1 MRVRIKVPP
10 KEKDLDGIPLD
21 QFVPGMVR
29 DVSATVAAW
38 LITQGYADPEM
49 RRSDPNEFDFSG
61 VTPVRATADDRP
73 RRRSTDR
80 PPRRR
85 STDR

>member
-1 MRVRIKVPP
+1 VRVRIKALP
-10 KEKDLDGIPLD
+10 KEKELDGIALD

-29 DVSATVAAW
+29 DVSASVAAW

-49 RRSDPNEFDFSG
+49 RRPEPSELDFSG
-61 VTPVRATADDRP
+61 VKPVRAIAHDRRR

-80 PPRRR
+80 
-85 STDR
+85 